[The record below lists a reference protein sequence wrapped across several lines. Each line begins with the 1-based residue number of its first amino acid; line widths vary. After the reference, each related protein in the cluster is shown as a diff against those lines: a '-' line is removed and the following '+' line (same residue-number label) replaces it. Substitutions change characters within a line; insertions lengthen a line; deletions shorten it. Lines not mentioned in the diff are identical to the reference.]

1 MTQDTTKQE
10 GAKDVT
16 TNAAPAEPA
25 KELDAQQAESVGG
38 GTDMC
43 DPAAFT
49 DGLSQAYDNLVD
61 TTSHI
66 IETVA
71 KAL

>member
-1 MTQDTTKQE
+1 MTQETTKQE
-10 GAKDVT
+10 AAKDAA
-16 TNAAPAEPA
+16 TNAAPAEPS
-25 KELDAQQAESVGG
+25 KELDAQQAEGVGG
-38 GTDMC
+38 GTDVC
-43 DPAAFT
+43 NPVEFT

>member
-1 MTQDTTKQE
+1 MTQETTKQE
-10 GAKDVT
+10 AAKDVT
-16 TNAAPAEPA
+16 DAVAAQPA

-43 DPAAFT
+43 SPAQVTGEIA
-49 DGLSQAYDNLVD
+49 QAYDNLVD
-61 TTSHI
+61 ATSHI